1 MDRVEAGRAY
11 RAAVDLHGELLML
24 THWSM
29 LAYTGLVKILK
40 KHAKRTGSRLAVGAG
55 LERLLDQP
63 FCSLEVRERMSERG
77 EEKKMGRSKASIH
90 PIHPFERGGAPPV
103 LTSPRTHAHSAPSLP
118 FPPPFLH
125 PSGHPGP
132 DHPGGSRDRCA
143 GWRAGG

>member
-77 EEKKMGRSKASIH
+77 EEKRRSKASIY
-90 PIHPFERGGAPPV
+90 PFEGSTPV
-103 LTSPRTHAHSAPSLP
+103 LTSQRTLTPLPP
-118 FPPPFLH
+118 FPFPLFHSPLR
-125 PSGHPGP
+125 S
-132 DHPGGSRDRCA
+132 SRT
-143 GWRAGG
+143 